1 MFVIFIYCLYS
12 LRSETKHTYDH
23 FGAMT
28 VYVCNTTRIT
38 HWTWWDQYSDNR
50 LLDLWPVRFDSAF
63 NSLGQHPLYD
73 MQNERSERIWYS
85 VQSEKSV
92 NYTYTCTYIRMSYYQ
107 RSIQNAI
114 QKIKIN
120 EVLIIKSQRQSK
132 CEETSLLGEIMRQT
146 KSSQYACA
154 RELRVM
160 N

>member
-1 MFVIFIYCLYS
+1 
-12 LRSETKHTYDH
+12 
-23 FGAMT
+23 
-28 VYVCNTTRIT
+28 
-38 HWTWWDQYSDNR
+38 
-50 LLDLWPVRFDSAF
+50 
-63 NSLGQHPLYD
+63 

-85 VQSEKSV
+85 VQSEKSARV
-92 NYTYTCTYIRMSYYQ
+92 NYTYTYIRMSYYQ
-107 RSIQNAI
+107 RSIQNVI

-120 EVLIIKSQRQSK
+120 EVLIINSQRQSK

>member
-1 MFVIFIYCLYS
+1 
-12 LRSETKHTYDH
+12 
-23 FGAMT
+23 
-28 VYVCNTTRIT
+28 
-38 HWTWWDQYSDNR
+38 
-50 LLDLWPVRFDSAF
+50 
-63 NSLGQHPLYD
+63 

-92 NYTYTCTYIRMSYYQ
+92 NYTYIRMSYYQ

>member
-1 MFVIFIYCLYS
+1 M
-12 LRSETKHTYDH
+12 HTYDH
-23 FGAMT
+23 SGAMT

-38 HWTWWDQYSDNR
+38 HWTCWDQYSDNR
-50 LLDLWPVRFDSAF
+50 ILDLWPVRFDSAL

-92 NYTYTCTYIRMSYYQ
+92 YYTYTYIRMSYCQ

-120 EVLIIKSQRQSK
+120 EVFDNQVSKTVNMWRNILIRRDHAADEIISIRMCTWITRDELIWVSFLYNNFYIF
-132 CEETSLLGEIMRQT
+132 LL
-146 KSSQYACA
+146 
-154 RELRVM
+154 
-160 N
+160 

>member
-1 MFVIFIYCLYS
+1 
-12 LRSETKHTYDH
+12 
-23 FGAMT
+23 
-28 VYVCNTTRIT
+28 
-38 HWTWWDQYSDNR
+38 
-50 LLDLWPVRFDSAF
+50 
-63 NSLGQHPLYD
+63 

-92 NYTYTCTYIRMSYYQ
+92 NYTCTYTYIRMSYYQ

>member
-1 MFVIFIYCLYS
+1 
-12 LRSETKHTYDH
+12 
-23 FGAMT
+23 
-28 VYVCNTTRIT
+28 
-38 HWTWWDQYSDNR
+38 
-50 LLDLWPVRFDSAF
+50 
-63 NSLGQHPLYD
+63 

-92 NYTYTCTYIRMSYYQ
+92 NYTYTYIRMSYYQ

-114 QKIKIN
+114 QKIKIK
-120 EVLIIKSQRQSK
+120 VLIIKSQRQSK

>member
-1 MFVIFIYCLYS
+1 
-12 LRSETKHTYDH
+12 
-23 FGAMT
+23 MT
-28 VYVCNTTRIT
+28 VYACNTTRIT

-92 NYTYTCTYIRMSYYQ
+92 NYTYTYIRMSYYQ

-120 EVLIIKSQRQSK
+120 EVFDNQVSKTVNMWRNILIRRDHAADEIISIRMCTWITRDELIWVSFLYNNFYIF
-132 CEETSLLGEIMRQT
+132 LL
-146 KSSQYACA
+146 
-154 RELRVM
+154 
-160 N
+160 

>member
-1 MFVIFIYCLYS
+1 
-12 LRSETKHTYDH
+12 
-23 FGAMT
+23 
-28 VYVCNTTRIT
+28 
-38 HWTWWDQYSDNR
+38 
-50 LLDLWPVRFDSAF
+50 
-63 NSLGQHPLYD
+63 
-73 MQNERSERIWYS
+73 MQNERSERIWYTCS

-92 NYTYTCTYIRMSYYQ
+92 NYTYTYIRMSYYQ

-132 CEETSLLGEIMRQT
+132 CEETSLIGEIMRQT
-146 KSSQYACA
+146 KSSQYACE

>member
-1 MFVIFIYCLYS
+1 M
-12 LRSETKHTYDH
+12 HTYDH
-23 FGAMT
+23 SSAMT

-38 HWTWWDQYSDNR
+38 HWTCWDQYSDNR
-50 LLDLWPVRFDSAF
+50 ILDLWPVRFDSAL

-92 NYTYTCTYIRMSYYQ
+92 NYTYTYIRMSYYQ